1 MHGLSTKNV
10 KNSSD
15 AKQLLE
21 EGNKNRHIG
30 ETKQN
35 SGSSRSHAVF
45 TVHYTMR
52 NRWLKTTLKHAQT
65 LISDL

>member
-1 MHGLSTKNV
+1 MVQGLSTKSIENATE
-10 KNSSD
+10 

-21 EGNKNRHIG
+21 EGNKNRHVG

-52 NRWLKTTLKHAQT
+52 NRSVKASNNTCININK
-65 LISDL
+65 